1 MRVVAAILAAGR
13 GERFGGDKMSLSL
26 GGKPVWRHAFDTFR
40 EHPRISGVGVVMA
53 QPDPIPGAA
62 FVAAGGNHRQ
72 ESSRIATEQAD
83 GEIVLIQDGARPFTS
98 PELIDRVLDAIE
110 RTGAAAPGIQVAD
123 TIRVRDGV
131 GWALVDR
138 DRAVAMQTPQGARRE
153 LLMQAHKLAT
163 EVYTDEMELLAAAG
177 VPFEIVPGDRENG
190 KITTREDFVRA
201 RAMLETVETRTGIGY
216 DIHRFSTEAGRPL
229 MLGGLRFE
237 GPGLEGHSDADVI
250 LHAAVDALLGAAAL
264 GDIGQLFPNDD
275 PRWKDADSIQFLRRA
290 RALVAERGWR
300 IVHLD
305 VAMIGERPRIM
316 GRSAEMRAAMA
327 AALEIEPDR
336 VSVKA
341 TTNEG
346 LGSLGRG
353 EGVAAHA
360 VATLARSS

>member
-13 GERFGGDKMSLSL
+13 GERFGGDKMGPPL

-40 EHPRISGVGVVMA
+40 AHPRISGVGVVMA
-53 QPDPIPGAA
+53 RLETIPEAA
-62 FVAAGGNHRQ
+62 FVAVGGEDRQ
-72 ESSRIATEQAD
+72 ESSRIATERAEA
-83 GEIVLIQDGARPFTS
+83 EIVLIQDGARPFTS
-98 PELIDRVLDAIE
+98 PELIDRVLEAIE
-110 RTGAAAPGIQVAD
+110 RTGAAAPGAPVTD
-123 TIRVRDGV
+123 TIRVSDGAA
-131 GWALVDR
+131 WSLVDR
-138 DRAVAMQTPQGARRE
+138 DHAVAMQTPQGARRE
-153 LLMQAHKLAT
+153 LLMRAHGLAT

-177 VPFEIVPGDRENG
+177 IPFEIVPGDRENG
-190 KITTREDFVRA
+190 KITTPDDFLRA

-216 DIHRFSTEAGRPL
+216 DIHRFSTEPDRPL

-237 GPGLEGHSDADVI
+237 GLGLEGHSDADVI

-290 RALVAERGWR
+290 RALVAEQGWR

-327 AALEIEPDR
+327 AALQIEPDR

-353 EGVAAHA
+353 EGIAAHA